1 MAANLAREMATVGL
15 PRTDRLAGAAAAQR
29 MVFVDAP
36 VSGSEGPVRA
46 GQLTIPARGPGRA
59 APPPQTPPPIPPLRP
74 PARPDPGRY
83 RHSRQLRHSLTNPST
98 EVPTAMSTATIA
110 AATRAVRALRLPGS
124 GPR

>member
-15 PRTDRLAGAAAAQR
+15 PWTARLAGAAAAQR

-36 VSGSEGPVRA
+36 VSGSEGPARA
-46 GQLTIPARGPGRA
+46 GQLTVLASGPDWLADLAESLTFR
-59 APPPQTPPPIPPLRP
+59 T
-74 PARPDPGRY
+74 PARPEPGRY

-110 AATRAVRALRLPGS
+110 AATRAVRARRLPGS
-124 GPR
+124 GPK